1 MSFRAFTPLALIAA
15 VAPLPAQ
22 GNDAADLVR
31 VVSEAPALSAAARR
45 VQAATE
51 RVGASGQL
59 RDPEMEGMVSRMNGA
74 MGERNDMYEITLR
87 QPLPKRGERAAQRD
101 LARAGVT
108 MAEADYAVMFGEMAA
123 ETAMAL
129 AEAEASEAKVR
140 ALEQQLGRLDAVL
153 RSLEARLSTTT
164 GGMGGARLA
173 DRLTVQTRVAAMQL
187 MLEGERRMIA
197 DVLAEARARLGLADD
212 QPLPAF
218 AAPMTSEIDAAAA
231 ATVRLA
237 AARGT
242 EADAMLKMARANAN
256 PMTAVGVRFERERTA
271 MGDDDTIGVA
281 FMSEFP
287 WRSRRVS
294 RAETRA
300 AEADRAA
307 AQADG
312 AAAAHRVNSALARV
326 ARAERLAETA
336 RRLTGET
343 LGRLQAEYDT
353 FLRLASA
360 GNPTDSTIL
369 MTVELLE
376 KVTDTELQV
385 IDAERAA
392 RVARAE
398 LWRYV
403 PAGRFPLPHR

>member
-1 MSFRAFTPLALIAA
+1 
-15 VAPLPAQ
+15 
-22 GNDAADLVR
+22 
-31 VVSEAPALSAAARR
+31 
-45 VQAATE
+45 
-51 RVGASGQL
+51 
-59 RDPEMEGMVSRMNGA
+59 
-74 MGERNDMYEITLR
+74 
-87 QPLPKRGERAAQRD
+87 
-101 LARAGVT
+101 
-108 MAEADYAVMFGEMAA
+108 
-123 ETAMAL
+123 
-129 AEAEASEAKVR
+129 
-140 ALEQQLGRLDAVL
+140 
-153 RSLEARLSTTT
+153 
-164 GGMGGARLA
+164 
-173 DRLTVQTRVAAMQL
+173 
-187 MLEGERRMIA
+187 
-197 DVLAEARARLGLADD
+197 
-212 QPLPAF
+212 
-218 AAPMTSEIDAAAA
+218 
-231 ATVRLA
+231 
-237 AARGT
+237 
-242 EADAMLKMARANAN
+242 
-256 PMTAVGVRFERERTA
+256 VRFERERTA